1 MKKKTYK
8 KEENTHS
15 IAAFNIS
22 ASQLHCKKFLWE
34 LYDLKFKMYIN
45 YLIGAFVFYIEKYI
59 THFIYLGTYIEKI
72 HPKYNEIDN
81 LLLNSKV
88 Y

>member
-1 MKKKTYK
+1 MNKKTYK

-22 ASQLHCKKFLWE
+22 ASQLRSNKLLCE
-34 LYDLKFKMYIN
+34 MYDLEFKIRIN

-59 THFIYLGTYIEKI
+59 TYLLHLSWYIY
-72 HPKYNEIDN
+72 
-81 LLLNSKV
+81 
-88 Y
+88 